1 MQVSLLDWGLVICYF
16 VFALL
21 IGVYF
26 SRRAGRDIGEYFVSG
41 RSMPWWLAGT
51 SMVATTFAADTPL
64 AVNQFVYEHGI
75 AGNWIWWCLVMNG
88 MLTVFLF
95 ARLWRRVGV
104 LTDIEFAELRYGG
117 RPAAFLRGFRAI
129 YLGLIANCI
138 VMGWVICAMISIVGI
153 SLNVNK
159 WTAVLICLGITV
171 LYSGLSGLWG
181 VMVTD
186 FFQFIIAMTGSIAL
200 ALYALGDVGWISGLK
215 ERMISQYGAEH
226 AEAIFR
232 FTPEVGSAWMPVL
245 LFLVYIA
252 VQWWASWYPGAEPGG
267 GGYIA
272 QRMFSAK
279 DERHSLLATLWFDIA
294 HYALRPWPWILVGLV
309 SLVLLPGLEK
319 PQEGYVMLMLRC
331 LPTGFL
337 GIMLAA
343 LAAAFMS
350 TISTHLNWGS
360 SYIINDFY
368 KRFVRRDA
376 GERHYVMAS
385 RLVTLGLMVIAGGVG
400 YLMESIKSGWELLLT
415 IGAGTGL
422 VLILRWYWWR
432 VNAWSEISSMIAA
445 LAVSLALRF
454 SGFAGKVFPSQPEYA
469 IEMIITVIV
478 TTGVWLF
485 VTYLTRPESESVL
498 EKFFLRARPAGPGW
512 KRFREKMSERV
523 STITRV
529 KSSDNLLWNFLDW
542 IAGCVLV
549 YMVLFGIGKIILGHY
564 LLGATLL
571 VIGALAGGFIY
582 IDLSRRG
589 WKKVVE

>member
-1 MQVSLLDWGLVICYF
+1 MRISVLDWSLILAYF
-16 VFALL
+16 VFALS

-26 SRRAGRDIGEYFVSG
+26 SRRAGRNVSEYFVSG

-75 AGNWIWWCLVMNG
+75 AGNWIWWCAVMNG

-117 RPAAFLRGFRAI
+117 GPAAFLRGFRAI

-138 VMGWVICAMISIVGI
+138 IMGWVICAMISIVGL

-171 LYSGLSGLWG
+171 VYSGLSGLWG
-181 VMVTD
+181 VVVTD
-186 FFQFIIAMTGSIAL
+186 FFQFIIAMTGSVAL
-200 ALYALGDVGWISGLK
+200 ALYSLRDVGWISGLK
-215 ERMISQYGAEH
+215 AKMVAQYGAEQ
-226 AEAIFR
+226 AEAVFR
-232 FTPEVGSAWMPVL
+232 FTPDLGSAWMPVL
-245 LFLVYIA
+245 LFLTYIG

-272 QRMFSAK
+272 QRMFSAR

-294 HYALRPWPWILVGLV
+294 HYAIRPWPWIIVGLV
-309 SLVLLPGLEK
+309 ALVLLPGLERA
-319 PQEGYVMLMLRC
+319 QEGYVMLMLRC
-331 LPTGFL
+331 LPRGLL

-343 LAAAFMS
+343 FAAAFMS

-368 KRFVRRDA
+368 RRFVKRDA
-376 GERHYVMAS
+376 VERHYVLVS
-385 RLVTLGLMVIAGGVG
+385 RLVTLGLVVVAGVVG

-415 IGAGTGL
+415 IGAGTGM

-432 VNAWSEISSMIAA
+432 INAWSEISAMMAA
-445 LAVSLALRF
+445 LAVSMGLRF
-454 SGFAGKVFPSQPEYA
+454 SNLAEKFFPTQPAYA
-469 IEMIITVIV
+469 IEMIITVLITTAVWLIV
-478 TTGVWLF
+478 TF
-485 VTYLTRPESESVL
+485 LTRPESNEVL
-498 EKFFLRARPAGPGW
+498 ENFFIKARPAGPGW
-512 KRFREKMSERV
+512 KRFRERMSDK
-523 STITRV
+523 V
-529 KSSDNLLWNFLDW
+529 KVTDNLVWNFLDW
-542 IAGCVLV
+542 IAGCVLI
-549 YMVLFGIGKIILGHY
+549 YMTLFGTGKIILGHY
-564 LLGATLL
+564 LHGAIML
-571 VIGALAGGFIY
+571 VIAAGAGAFLY

-589 WKKVVE
+589 WQKVAD

>member
-1 MQVSLLDWGLVICYF
+1 MRISVLDWSLILAYF
-16 VFALL
+16 VFALA
-21 IGVYF
+21 IGLYF
-26 SRRAGRDIGEYFVSG
+26 SRRAGRNIGEYFVSG

-75 AGNWIWWCLVMNG
+75 AGNWIWWCAVMNG

-117 RPAAFLRGFRAI
+117 GPAAFLRGFRAI

-138 VMGWVICAMISIVGI
+138 IMGWVICAMITIVGL

-171 LYSGLSGLWG
+171 VYSGLSGLWG
-181 VMVTD
+181 VVVTD
-186 FFQFIIAMTGSIAL
+186 FFQFIIAMTGSVAL
-200 ALYALGDVGWISGLK
+200 ALYSLRDVGWISGLK
-215 ERMISQYGAEH
+215 AKMVAQYGADQ
-226 AEAIFR
+226 AEAVFR
-232 FTPEVGSAWMPVL
+232 FTPDVGSAWMPVL
-245 LFLVYIA
+245 LFLVYIG

-272 QRMFSAK
+272 QRMFSAR

-294 HYALRPWPWILVGLV
+294 HYAIRPWPWILVGLV
-309 SLVLLPGLEK
+309 ALVLLPGLERA
-319 PQEGYVMLMLRC
+319 QEGYVMLMLRC
-331 LPTGFL
+331 LPRGLL

-343 LAAAFMS
+343 FAAAFMS

-368 KRFVRRDA
+368 RRFIRRDA
-376 GERHYVMAS
+376 REPHYVLVS
-385 RLVTLGLMVIAGGVG
+385 RLVTLGLMVVAGVVG

-432 VNAWSEISSMIAA
+432 VNAWSEISAMIAA
-445 LAVSLALRF
+445 LAVSLGLRF
-454 SGFAGKVFPSQPEYA
+454 SNLAEKLFPGQPDYA
-469 IEMIITVIV
+469 IEMIITVII
-478 TTGVWLF
+478 TTAVWLV
-485 VTYLTRPESESVL
+485 VTFLTRPERDDVL
-498 EKFFLRARPAGPGW
+498 ENFFFKARPAGPGW
-512 KRFREKMSERV
+512 KSFREKAPDK
-523 STITRV
+523 V
-529 KSSDNLLWNFLDW
+529 KIFDNLVWNLLDW
-542 IAGCVLV
+542 LAGCVLI
-549 YMVLFGIGKIILGHY
+549 YMALFGTGKMILGHY
-564 LLGATLL
+564 LYGAIML
-571 VIGALAGGFIY
+571 IIAAGAGAFLY
-582 IDLSRRG
+582 MDLSRRE
-589 WKKVVE
+589 WQNAVD